1 MKLEPNY
8 YNHFQDDSSQNNV
21 SLEKPST
28 TNSTSLS
35 PLTISDETIK
45 ALIYWLAADLV
56 SQWRTQPA
64 ERWDIATVF
73 QSLDPQLKLNSSDFT
88 LANSLLLNSLARS
101 HTSYASFLADIAQ
114 SYQNNFQDR
123 FNDISNKGVI
133 KRLIP
138 ATAALTKFL
147 IESTQKCE
155 QQLEANFELVAT
167 KAHQNIEILFCILK
181 DSGTDVAIDYLVS
194 LVQEIENLIKDYEA
208 RSLEYEYLMQSSK
221 QSFRNLSS
229 QLSPLWQHDKKGK
242 ADSALNA
249 LFLDYKLQIES
260 QLYNVARQVLRVI
273 KEKIEQYV
281 NSLSTV
287 DRWLSELQGYFSLQ
301 YPLEPVN
308 PSLLRDLSERID
320 PITFKSQIE
329 SWAELP
335 LYEWS
340 TLDETRTMH
349 LKEQI
354 LIRVQHVC
362 WSYYTEAL
370 LIKSKLSNS
379 NFLKSVD
386 S

>member
-35 PLTISDETIK
+35 RLTISDETIK

-64 ERWDIATVF
+64 EICDIATVF
-73 QSLDPQLKLNSSDFT
+73 QELDPQLKLDSSDFT

-101 HTSYASFLADIAQ
+101 HTSYASFLTDIAQ
-114 SYQNNFQDR
+114 SYQNNFQER

-194 LVQEIENLIKDYEA
+194 MVQEIENLIKDYEV
-208 RSLEYEYLMQSSK
+208 RSLEYDYLIQSSK

-229 QLSPLWQHDKKGK
+229 QLSQWWQPDKKGK

-249 LFLDYKLQIES
+249 LFLDYKLQLES

-354 LIRVQHVC
+354 LIQVQHVC

-379 NFLKSVD
+379 SFLKSID

>member
-1 MKLEPNY
+1 MKLEQNY

-21 SLEKPST
+21 SLEKTST
-28 TNSTSLS
+28 TDSTSFS

-73 QSLDPQLKLNSSDFT
+73 QELDPQLKPDSPDFI

-101 HTSYASFLADIAQ
+101 QTSYASFLADLAQ

-138 ATAALTKFL
+138 ATADLTKFL
-147 IESTQKCE
+147 IESAQKCE

-181 DSGTDVAIDYLVS
+181 DAGTDVAIDYLVS
-194 LVQEIENLIKDYEA
+194 LVQEIENLIKDYEV
-208 RSLEYEYLMQSSK
+208 RSLEYDYLIQSSK

-229 QLSPLWQHDKKGK
+229 QLSQWWQPDKKGK

-320 PITFKSQIE
+320 PIMFKSQIE

-335 LYEWS
+335 LYEWN

-349 LKEQI
+349 LKAQI

-362 WSYYTEAL
+362 WSYYTEVL

-379 NFLKSVD
+379 NFLKSVE